1 MARQPSLLSSLPPA
15 RLKDPAAGSFRPFE
29 LELTG
34 RGFVCLAGVDEAG
47 RGCLAGP
54 VVAAAVLLPPVTPE
68 LLAAL
73 AGVNDSKQLSAPQRD
88 ALFDKVLA
96 TCLSHGI
103 GEASAAEV
111 DQLNVLGAT
120 HLAMSRAVAQLSPPP
135 DLLLIDGNQPIPV
148 PVLRACWLL
157 RTALTPAPAG
167 PPPRE
172 AAPQPPQGS
181 PGLPAQKTIVK
192 GDSLCLS
199 IAAASI
205 LAKVSRDRQM
215 LQLARDYPGYGLE
228 EHKGYPTA
236 THKAAIVALGPSP
249 IHRLTFRG
257 VRSEAGDELPARG
270 SETSAE
276 VLSLFGRAP
285 DPS

>member
-1 MARQPSLLSSLPPA
+1 MARQPSLLSSLPQA
-15 RLKDPAAGSFRPFE
+15 RPKDPAAGSFRPFE
-29 LELTG
+29 QELTG

-54 VVAAAVLLPPVTPE
+54 VVAAAVILPPVTPE

-73 AGVNDSKQLSAPQRD
+73 SGVNDSKQLTASQRD
-88 ALFDKVLA
+88 ALFEKVLHA
-96 TCLSHGI
+96 CLSYGI

-120 HLAMSRAVAQLSPPP
+120 HLAMSRAVAQLSPSP
-135 DLLLIDGNQPIPV
+135 DLLLIDGNQPIPT
-148 PVLRACWLL
+148 PVLKAVWQL
-157 RTALTPAPAG
+157 RSSSS
-167 PPPRE
+167 
-172 AAPQPPQGS
+172 QPSSQPSSQ
-181 PGLPAQKTIVK
+181 LPAQKTIVK

-205 LAKVSRDRQM
+205 LAKVSRDRQ
-215 LQLARDYPGYGLE
+215 LVRLAEQFPGYGLD
-228 EHKGYPTA
+228 EHKGYPTP
-236 THKAAIVALGPSP
+236 THKAAIAAMGPTP

-257 VRSEAGDELPARG
+257 VRPEEGGEHASRG
-270 SETSAE
+270 SSPSEG
-276 VLSLFGRAP
+276 VLSLFGELS